1 MPKNAEKYYCKLC
14 DFGCSKQS
22 NYDNHLSTRKHK
34 MIVNDSK
41 MIVKNAKINMPV
53 YAVNHIN
60 MIVVITSTKKR
71 AHLLKK
77 KKKIQM
83 KK

>member
-1 MPKNAEKYYCKLC
+1 MKMIVKKMPKNAEKYYCKLC

-41 MIVKNAKINMPV
+41 MIVKMP
-53 YAVNHIN
+53 
-60 MIVVITSTKKR
+60 K
-71 AHLLKK
+71 
-77 KKKIQM
+77 
-83 KK
+83 